1 VGQENLLDV
10 ETIVTKGTLRQGG
23 LDVEL
28 TTFIKRP
35 DKFRLEGRYER
46 YTFVEVFDGEIGWTF
61 NQMRGDEEPSLLA
74 DQELKLLKSQ
84 ADIDG
89 LLFNYRNKGFDIELL
104 EPKIIGNILT
114 NVIVLSK
121 PDGIKI
127 TYNLDSETSVILKTT
142 TIATIGGTERIYES
156 IFRNYRY
163 INQILFPFNV
173 DVYIGGELV
182 MEIEYDSIDLDKE
195 IEDYRFA
202 TPQLLEENVESY

>member
-1 VGQENLLDV
+1 MKFLLAILFSVFILSSSIFTVAQSIESILQSHFQIVGQENLLDV

-114 NVIVLSK
+114 DVIVLSK

-127 TYNLDSETSVILKTT
+127 TY
-142 TIATIGGTERIYES
+142 
-156 IFRNYRY
+156 
-163 INQILFPFNV
+163 
-173 DVYIGGELV
+173 
-182 MEIEYDSIDLDKE
+182 
-195 IEDYRFA
+195 
-202 TPQLLEENVESY
+202 